1 MVEIVEII
9 REIFYKNQKPSD
21 KNYQTCCKYAA
32 RSDWIVKCT
41 AFTARWSGGICVSIP
56 IIMFFVTG
64 DLFTPTGNAVP
75 GINSQTTVGWIFLLI
90 IDAVVILFGY
100 FVEASFDGLSFVI
113 FANIPM
119 VATILN
125 NFFMEFDELL
135 HSKKLSSVQRKKIL
149 VNIVA
154 MQLKYNK

>member
-1 MVEIVEII
+1 MVKIVEII
-9 REIFYKNQKPSD
+9 REIFYKNQKSGD
-21 KNYQTCCKYAA
+21 KNFETCCKYAD
-32 RSDWIVKCT
+32 RSDWIVKFT
-41 AFTARWSGGICVSIP
+41 AFTARWSGGICVSIA

-64 DLFTPTGNAVP
+64 DLFTPTGNSVP
-75 GINSQTTVGWIFLLI
+75 GIDSKTIVGWIFLLV

-100 FVEASFDGLSFVI
+100 FIEASFDGLSFVI

-125 NFFMEFDELL
+125 NFFVEFDELL
-135 HSKKLSSVQRKKIL
+135 NSKKLSSVQRKRIL
-149 VNIVA
+149 LNIVA